1 LFAEDWGRSQKIVII
16 TLIPDASVIRDKQSF
31 LLNVDAMSS
40 KVGRRAVPVNGAVF
54 PPEKLIFSCFI
65 FS

>member
-1 LFAEDWGRSQKIVII
+1 VIV